1 MSEIR
6 MVVPDELDNFLESQ
20 VRTGTFSS
28 KAELARAAL
37 TEYVE
42 TLSTVSSEYD
52 TENIF
57 SPEGR
62 VYQMEYAREAGYK
75 GKTVIG
81 IEGKDEIVM
90 AADVGVRNAD
100 VSSSDLAYD
109 TEKIIRTDNDLL
121 ITGSGLALDMMKV
134 IKELENYE
142 IDRYKDLRYAL
153 ADIFHDHSL
162 GKGVRPLGTVLLIG
176 ANFEGEHY
184 LVEVDSSGA
193 HRRMKAAVLGKDQ
206 EEIKED
212 LSERY
217 EEGMESER
225 CENICKELLEDS
237 EALQIEKLS

>member
-6 MVVPDELDNFLESQ
+6 MVVPDELDKFLESQ

-42 TLSTVSSEYD
+42 TLSTVSSGYD

-62 VYQMEYAREAGYK
+62 IYQMEYAREAGYR

-81 IEGKDEIVM
+81 IEGEDGIVM
-90 AADVGVRNAD
+90 AADV
-100 VSSSDLAYD
+100 SSEELEYNYN
-109 TEKIIRTDNDLL
+109 KIIRTENDLL

-142 IDRYKDLRYAL
+142 ISNYKDLRYAL

-162 GKGVRPLGTVLLIG
+162 GKGLRPLGTVLLIG
-176 ANFEGEHY
+176 ANFNGKSY

-193 HRRMKAAVLGKDQ
+193 HRRMKAAVLGENQ
-206 EEIKED
+206 ESLKEE

-217 EEGMESER
+217 EEGMDSES
-225 CENICKELLEDS
+225 CEKFCKDLLEET
-237 EALQIEKLS
+237 EAIEIEKI

>member
-6 MVVPDELDNFLESQ
+6 MVVPDELDKFLESQ

-42 TLSTVSSEYD
+42 TLSTVSSGYD

-62 VYQMEYAREAGYK
+62 IYQMEYAREAGYR

-81 IEGKDEIVM
+81 IEGEDGIVM
-90 AADVGVRNAD
+90 AADV
-100 VSSSDLAYD
+100 SSEELEYNYN
-109 TEKIIRTDNDLL
+109 KIIRTDNDLL

-142 IDRYKDLRYAL
+142 ISNYKDLRYAL

-162 GKGVRPLGTVLLIG
+162 GKGLRPLGTVLLIG
-176 ANFEGEHY
+176 ANFNGKSY

-193 HRRMKAAVLGKDQ
+193 HRRMKAAVLGENQ
-206 EEIKED
+206 ESLKEE

-217 EEGMESER
+217 EEGMDSER
-225 CENICKELLEDS
+225 CERFCKDLLEES
-237 EALQIEKLS
+237 EAIEIEKN

>member
-6 MVVPDELDNFLESQ
+6 MVVPDELDKFLESQ

-42 TLSTVSSEYD
+42 TLSTVSSGYD

-62 VYQMEYAREAGYK
+62 IYQMEYAREAGYR

-81 IEGKDEIVM
+81 IEGEDGIVM
-90 AADVGVRNAD
+90 AADVG
-100 VSSSDLAYD
+100 SEDLEYD
-109 TEKIIRTDNDLL
+109 YNKIIKTDNDLL

-142 IDRYKDLRYAL
+142 ISSYKDLRYAL

-176 ANFEGEHY
+176 ANFDGESY
-184 LVEVDSSGA
+184 LVKVDSSGA
-193 HRRMKAAVLGKDQ
+193 NRRMKAAVLGENQ
-206 EEIKED
+206 ENLEEE
-212 LSERY
+212 LSEQY
-217 EEGMESER
+217 KEGMDSESCERFCKDLLEESEAI
-225 CENICKELLEDS
+225 E
-237 EALQIEKLS
+237 IEKI